1 MEEVRQKI
9 TQVLDQFLQEEFGNR
24 LSQFAL
30 LSLKSMILG
39 ELNKLGK
46 EQEAEKE
53 SQAPNK
59 IPT

>member
-1 MEEVRQKI
+1 MEEVKKKI
-9 TQVLDQFLQEEFGNR
+9 TQILDQFLQEEFGNR

-46 EQEAEKE
+46 EQGADEE
-53 SQAPNK
+53 SQAPDK